1 MTQDANCPLYHHVE
15 ETSGD
20 VLRDYNF
27 TKMVWNRFGEM
38 DTFVTQWSMDTSAW
52 LCFYFN
58 SGFGKRLYG
67 HGQFESHGETV
78 QLAWDP
84 VLVDCIPINSD
95 GSVNPISRQASARGL
110 IRDAEGRCLLVFTIN
125 LGTCSIT
132 RAEMSEAITGLEL
145 AWDKGFRKVVLQLD
159 SLAVISLLTSEDDTD
174 HQHHIETIRFRELK
188 NRDLEVVVQHTY
200 SEENCSA
207 DFLASLGAEDVSQLQ
222 LVEREEI
229 DDEDELFEA
238 IDKLISQGINAGD
251 VKKLQDAGIYT
262 CNGLMMHTKKNL
274 TGIKGLSEAKV
285 DKICEAAEKL
295 VNFGYITGSDALLRR
310 KAVVRITTG
319 SQALDELLGGRAL
332 WNRNFVYYRSFW
344 RVQVWEDAACTYAMR
359 VYSGSYLTLLLIRS
373 LPTNM
378 NGGNGKVA
386 YIDTEGTFRPD
397 RIVPI
402 AERFGMDAGAVLDNI
417 IYARAYTYEHQY
429 NLLLGLAA
437 KMSEEPFRLLIVD
450 SVIALFR
457 VDFTGRGELAERQ
470 QKLAQ
475 MLSRL
480 TKIAEE
486 FNVAVYMT
494 NQVIADPGGGVF
506 ISDPKKPAGGHVLAH
521 AATIRLMFRKG
532 KGEQRVCKVFDA
544 PNLPEAEAISF

>member
-1 MTQDANCPLYHHVE
+1 MLSSLKAE
-15 ETSGD
+15 EQG
-20 VLRDYNF
+20 
-27 TKMVWNRFGEM
+27 
-38 DTFVTQWSMDTSAW
+38 
-52 LCFYFN
+52 
-58 SGFGKRLYG
+58 
-67 HGQFESHGETV
+67 
-78 QLAWDP
+78 
-84 VLVDCIPINSD
+84 
-95 GSVNPISRQASARGL
+95 
-110 IRDAEGRCLLVFTIN
+110 
-125 LGTCSIT
+125 
-132 RAEMSEAITGLEL
+132 
-145 AWDKGFRKVVLQLD
+145 
-159 SLAVISLLTSEDDTD
+159 
-174 HQHHIETIRFRELK
+174 
-188 NRDLEVVVQHTY
+188 
-200 SEENCSA
+200 
-207 DFLASLGAEDVSQLQ
+207 QLQ
-222 LVEREEI
+222 IVERE
-229 DDEDELFEA
+229 DVGGDEEDLFET

-262 CNGLMMHTKKNL
+262 CNGLMMHTKKHL

-285 DKICEAAEKL
+285 DKICEAAEKI

-310 KAVVRITTG
+310 KSVVRITTG
-319 SQALDELLGGRAL
+319 SQALDELLCGGIETLAITEA
-332 WNRNFVYYRSFW
+332 FGEFRSGKT
-344 RVQVWEDAACTYAMR
+344 QLAH
-359 VYSGSYLTLLLIRS
+359 TLCVTTQ
-373 LPTNM
+373 LPTHM
-378 NGGNGKVA
+378 RGGNGKVA

-402 AERFGMDAGAVLDNI
+402 AERFGMDPGAVLDNI

-475 MLSRL
+475 MLARL
-480 TKIAEE
+480 IKIAEE

-494 NQVIADPGGGVF
+494 NQVVADPGGGVF

-544 PNLPEAEAISF
+544 PNLPEAEAISFLTGSSSSYTLYSIEIY

>member
-1 MTQDANCPLYHHVE
+1 MLAAITNFSLSFPALYIYWDLHLFDKRFKISH
-15 ETSGD
+15 T
-20 VLRDYNF
+20 VLSLRNIQISPPKISF
-27 TKMVWNRFGEM
+27 LHQTKMLAALKAEE
-38 DTFVTQWSMDTSAW
+38 S
-52 LCFYFN
+52 
-58 SGFGKRLYG
+58 SG
-67 HGQFESHGETV
+67 
-78 QLAWDP
+78 
-84 VLVDCIPINSD
+84 
-95 GSVNPISRQASARGL
+95 
-110 IRDAEGRCLLVFTIN
+110 
-125 LGTCSIT
+125 
-132 RAEMSEAITGLEL
+132 
-145 AWDKGFRKVVLQLD
+145 
-159 SLAVISLLTSEDDTD
+159 
-174 HQHHIETIRFRELK
+174 
-188 NRDLEVVVQHTY
+188 
-200 SEENCSA
+200 
-207 DFLASLGAEDVSQLQ
+207 QLQ
-222 LVEREEI
+222 LVERE
-229 DDEDELFEA
+229 DEDDDDLFEA

-295 VNFGYITGSDALLRR
+295 VNFGYITGSDVLLKR
-310 KAVVRITTG
+310 KSVIRITTG
-319 SQALDELLGGRAL
+319 SQALDELLGGGIETSSITEA
-332 WNRNFVYYRSFW
+332 FGEFRSGKT
-344 RVQVWEDAACTYAMR
+344 QLAH
-359 VYSGSYLTLLLIRS
+359 TLCVS
-373 LPTNM
+373 TQLPTSM
-378 NGGNGKVA
+378 RGGNGKVA

-402 AERFGMDAGAVLDNI
+402 AERFGMDPAAVLDNI

-457 VDFTGRGELAERQ
+457 VDFSGRGELAERQ
-470 QKLAQ
+470 QRLAQ

-480 TKIAEE
+480 VKIAEE

-506 ISDPKKPAGGHVLAH
+506 VTDPKKPAGGHVLAH

-544 PNLPEAEAISF
+544 PNLPEAETYVFQITPGGIADAKD

>member
-1 MTQDANCPLYHHVE
+1 MIA
-15 ETSGD
+15 
-20 VLRDYNF
+20 
-27 TKMVWNRFGEM
+27 
-38 DTFVTQWSMDTSAW
+38 A
-52 LCFYFN
+52 
-58 SGFGKRLYG
+58 
-67 HGQFESHGETV
+67 
-78 QLAWDP
+78 
-84 VLVDCIPINSD
+84 
-95 GSVNPISRQASARGL
+95 
-110 IRDAEGRCLLVFTIN
+110 
-125 LGTCSIT
+125 
-132 RAEMSEAITGLEL
+132 
-145 AWDKGFRKVVLQLD
+145 
-159 SLAVISLLTSEDDTD
+159 
-174 HQHHIETIRFRELK
+174 LK
-188 NRDLEVVVQHTY
+188 
-200 SEENCSA
+200 SEEH
-207 DFLASLGAEDVSQLQ
+207 SQLQ
-222 LVEREEI
+222 LVEREDI
-229 DDEDELFEA
+229 EDEEDLFEA
-238 IDKLISQGINAGD
+238 IDKHSELRDSAVISQGINAGD

-285 DKICEAAEKL
+285 DKICEAAEKI

-310 KAVVRITTG
+310 KSVVRITTG
-319 SQALDELLGGRAL
+319 SQALDELLGGGIETSAITEA
-332 WNRNFVYYRSFW
+332 FGEFRSGKT
-344 RVQVWEDAACTYAMR
+344 QLAH
-359 VYSGSYLTLLLIRS
+359 TLCVS
-373 LPTNM
+373 TQLPTSM
-378 NGGNGKVA
+378 RGGNGKVA

-457 VDFTGRGELAERQ
+457 VDFTGRGELADR
-470 QKLAQ
+470 Q

-532 KGEQRVCKVFDA
+532 KGEQRVCKTALEKNYYYIVEKLFLTKASVSDNTRRYCRCKGLKSA
-544 PNLPEAEAISF
+544 

>member
-1 MTQDANCPLYHHVE
+1 MIGTLKAE
-15 ETSGD
+15 E
-20 VLRDYNF
+20 
-27 TKMVWNRFGEM
+27 
-38 DTFVTQWSMDTSAW
+38 A
-52 LCFYFN
+52 
-58 SGFGKRLYG
+58 
-67 HGQFESHGETV
+67 
-78 QLAWDP
+78 
-84 VLVDCIPINSD
+84 
-95 GSVNPISRQASARGL
+95 
-110 IRDAEGRCLLVFTIN
+110 
-125 LGTCSIT
+125 
-132 RAEMSEAITGLEL
+132 
-145 AWDKGFRKVVLQLD
+145 
-159 SLAVISLLTSEDDTD
+159 
-174 HQHHIETIRFRELK
+174 
-188 NRDLEVVVQHTY
+188 
-200 SEENCSA
+200 
-207 DFLASLGAEDVSQLQ
+207 SQLQ
-222 LVEREEI
+222 LVEREDV
-229 DDEDELFEA
+229 DDEEDLFEA
-238 IDKLISQGINAGD
+238 IDKLISAGINAGD

-285 DKICEAAEKL
+285 DKICEAAEKI
-295 VNFGYITGSDALLRR
+295 VNFGYITGSDALLKR
-310 KAVVRITTG
+310 KSVIRITTG
-319 SQALDELLGGRAL
+319 SQALDELLGGGIETSAITEA
-332 WNRNFVYYRSFW
+332 FGEFRSGKT
-344 RVQVWEDAACTYAMR
+344 QLAH
-359 VYSGSYLTLLLIRS
+359 TLCVS
-373 LPTNM
+373 TQLPTNM
-378 NGGNGKVA
+378 RGGNGKVA

-397 RIVPI
+397 RVIPI
-402 AERFGMDAGAVLDNI
+402 AERFGMDPGAVLDNI
-417 IYARAYTYEHQY
+417 VYARAYTYEHQY

-544 PNLPEAEAISF
+544 PNLPEAEAISFDYNSRGYCRCKGLGLEVFIDQQWQQLQSDRSK

>member
-1 MTQDANCPLYHHVE
+1 M
-15 ETSGD
+15 
-20 VLRDYNF
+20 
-27 TKMVWNRFGEM
+27 K
-38 DTFVTQWSMDTSAW
+38 
-52 LCFYFN
+52 
-58 SGFGKRLYG
+58 
-67 HGQFESHGETV
+67 
-78 QLAWDP
+78 
-84 VLVDCIPINSD
+84 
-95 GSVNPISRQASARGL
+95 
-110 IRDAEGRCLLVFTIN
+110 
-125 LGTCSIT
+125 
-132 RAEMSEAITGLEL
+132 
-145 AWDKGFRKVVLQLD
+145 
-159 SLAVISLLTSEDDTD
+159 
-174 HQHHIETIRFRELK
+174 
-188 NRDLEVVVQHTY
+188 
-200 SEENCSA
+200 
-207 DFLASLGAEDVSQLQ
+207 AEDMNQLQ

-229 DDEDELFEA
+229 DDEEELFEA
-238 IDKLISQGINAGD
+238 IDKLISQGINSGD

-262 CNGLMMHTKKNL
+262 CNGLMMHTKKHL

-285 DKICEAAEKL
+285 DKICEAAEKI
-295 VNFGYITGSDALLRR
+295 VNFGYMTGSDALIRR
-310 KAVVRITTG
+310 KAVIRITTG
-319 SQALDELLGGRAL
+319 SQALDELLGGGVETSCITEA
-332 WNRNFVYYRSFW
+332 FGEFRSGKT
-344 RVQVWEDAACTYAMR
+344 QLAH
-359 VYSGSYLTLLLIRS
+359 TLCVS
-373 LPTNM
+373 TQLPTNM

-402 AERFGMDAGAVLDNI
+402 AERFGMDPGAVLDNVKENCVI
-417 IYARAYTYEHQY
+417 TKTDWIRKSDHRIHSVSSSVYSLQV
-429 NLLLGLAA
+429 
-437 KMSEEPFRLLIVD
+437 VD

-544 PNLPEAEAISF
+544 PNLPEAEAISFIYLTSLCFSSQVLISNPGESPVNMDCCFP

>member
-1 MTQDANCPLYHHVE
+1 MDDSRYSSTLDI
-15 ETSGD
+15 
-20 VLRDYNF
+20 F
-27 TKMVWNRFGEM
+27 TK
-38 DTFVTQWSMDTSAW
+38 
-52 LCFYFN
+52 
-58 SGFGKRLYG
+58 
-67 HGQFESHGETV
+67 
-78 QLAWDP
+78 
-84 VLVDCIPINSD
+84 
-95 GSVNPISRQASARGL
+95 
-110 IRDAEGRCLLVFTIN
+110 CL
-125 LGTCSIT
+125 
-132 RAEMSEAITGLEL
+132 
-145 AWDKGFRKVVLQLD
+145 FRP
-159 SLAVISLLTSEDDTD
+159 
-174 HQHHIETIRFRELK
+174 
-188 NRDLEVVVQHTY
+188 
-200 SEENCSA
+200 EE
-207 DFLASLGAEDVSQLQ
+207 QLQ

-229 DDEDELFEA
+229 DDEEDLFEA
-238 IDKLISQGINAGD
+238 IDKHLALIWFAVSCVLENDILISPEKSTSTLFSFKIHLVISHGINAGD

-285 DKICEAAEKL
+285 EKICEAAEK
-295 VNFGYITGSDALLRR
+295 IR
-310 KAVVRITTG
+310 KAVVKITTG
-319 SQALDELLGGRAL
+319 SQALDELLGGGIETSAITEA
-332 WNRNFVYYRSFW
+332 FGEFRSGKT
-344 RVQVWEDAACTYAMR
+344 QLAH
-359 VYSGSYLTLLLIRS
+359 TLCVS
-373 LPTNM
+373 TQLPTSM
-378 NGGNGKVA
+378 KGGNGKVA

-397 RIVPI
+397 RVVPI

-437 KMSEEPFRLLIVD
+437 KMAEEPFRLLIVD

-457 VDFTGRGELAERQ
+457 VDFTGRGELADRQ

-480 TKIAEE
+480 IKIAEE

-544 PNLPEAEAISF
+544 PNLPESEAISFSYYISFSITDSSVVESSLTKEHIFQITAGGIADAKD